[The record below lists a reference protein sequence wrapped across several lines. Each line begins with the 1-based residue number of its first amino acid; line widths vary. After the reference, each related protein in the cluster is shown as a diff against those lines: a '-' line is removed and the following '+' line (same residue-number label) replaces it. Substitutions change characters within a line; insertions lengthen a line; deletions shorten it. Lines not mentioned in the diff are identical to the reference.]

1 MVQPE
6 TIYPS
11 IFSLTHYSNKIPF
24 QYSDLVLQ
32 RVLLPLQRLL
42 VDDLDG
48 VHLPV
53 LPALGQP
60 HLGESSPE
68 MIKFSVTNISE
79 HDGCKEERRGVFI
92 S

>member
-1 MVQPE
+1 M
-6 TIYPS
+6 
-11 IFSLTHYSNKIPF
+11 LPF

-48 VHLPV
+48 VHLAV

-60 HLGESSPE
+60 HLGEGAPE
-68 MIKFSVTNISE
+68 MV
-79 HDGCKEERRGVFI
+79 
-92 S
+92 